1 MKLLRKFNFMERITS
16 LSFAFGLGALW
27 GCKEYVP
34 VTTFEEPEDP
44 VAMSHSARLD
54 WAKASHELHA
64 GWGTIDQNYSR
75 SIIPEVITVEKM
87 QLSAWKGERVSA
99 QLLLWSPDSLD
110 GVNCVVSDFKSK
122 EAQLSAKIARTR
134 FVRYTLSN
142 SRTKNPVVLAADML
156 DSIDRF
162 DIAAKTVRPV
172 WLTLEVPADAQPGIY
187 KAEVEIRHQKR
198 KSISLPLSLTISNH
212 ELPAADKWQFHL
224 DLWQHPA
231 AVARVRGV
239 ELWSDAHFDALRET
253 MGTLAK
259 AGQKVITATLNK
271 DPWNHQCY
279 DAYEDMIRWTKTK
292 DGSWKYDYQVFD
304 RWVELMM
311 SLGINKMINCYSML
325 PWNEELHYTDE
336 TSGQLVTVKA
346 ELGTPVFEEMW
357 KPFLLDFK
365 QHLASKGW
373 LNITNIAMDERAP
386 EEMDV
391 AVRLLEEC
399 APEMGFAIADNH
411 QSYRRYSSIR
421 DVCVIQDQKAQHED
435 IVKRREQGFNTT
447 FYVCCGPAFPNTF
460 TCSHPYEAEL
470 LGWYAVAADYDGML
484 RWAYNSW
491 PADPCTDARFGNWT
505 SGDTYLVYPYNR
517 SSIRLERLIDGI
529 EVYEKIHLLR
539 EQGVDMKGMD
549 RLFEELHEM
558 NINDGSLPWRDW
570 MERANR
576 MLNSL

>member
-1 MKLLRKFNFMERITS
+1 MKRITS
-16 LSFAFGLGALW
+16 IFFTLGLGVLW
-27 GCKEYVP
+27 GCSEYVP
-34 VTTFEEPEDP
+34 VVTFQEPVDP
-44 VAMSHSARLD
+44 VSLSETD
-54 WAKASHELHA
+54 KKSWENASHQLHA
-64 GWGTIDQNYSR
+64 EWGNIHQNYSR
-75 SIIPEVITVEKM
+75 SIIPEATSKKA
-87 QLSAWKGERVSA
+87 QNLSAWKGERVSA
-99 QLLLWSPDSLD
+99 QLLLWSPDSLN
-110 GVNCVVSDFKSK
+110 GVKCIVSNFESK
-122 EAQLSAKIARTR
+122 NAKLPSNIAKTR

-142 SRTKNPVVLAADML
+142 SRTKDPVVLSADML
-156 DSIDRF
+156 DSLDRF
-162 DIAAKTVRPV
+162 DLAAQTVRPV
-172 WLTLEVPADAQPGIY
+172 WVTIEVPADALPGIY
-187 KAEVEIRHQKR
+187 QAKVKIRHHQG
-198 KSISLPLSLTISNH
+198 KSITLPLSLTVLNH
-212 ELPAADKWQFHL
+212 ELPSPEKWQYHL

-239 ELWSDAHFDALRET
+239 KLWSDAHFDALRET

-271 DPWNHQCY
+271 DPWNHQCR

-292 DGSWKYDYQVFD
+292 NRTWKYDYRVFD

-336 TSGQLVTVKA
+336 LSGQLVTVKA
-346 ELGTPVFEEMW
+346 ELGTPVFEKMW

-373 LNITNIAMDERAP
+373 LTITNIAMDERAP

-421 DVCVIQDQKAQHED
+421 DVCVIQDQKALHED

-460 TCSHPYEAEL
+460 TCSQPYEAEL

-491 PADPCTDARFGNWT
+491 PADPCMDSRFGNWS

-517 SSIRLERLIDGI
+517 SSIRFERLIDGI
-529 EVYEKIHLLR
+529 EVFEKIHLLR
-539 EQGVDMKGMD
+539 KQGLEMEK
-549 RLFEELHEM
+549 LNHLLEELQQM
-558 NINDGSLPWRDW
+558 NINDGSLPWRNW
-570 MERANR
+570 IERANQV
-576 MLNSL
+576 LNAL